1 MGKPEN
7 AVMLGLSSSAIMNG
21 EIGLSESLTGPSGLP
36 TENCSERYQ
45 HTRYVT
51 WVGSGTYYAIRIIDA
66 KCLRD
71 HCQRTLKST
80 VPKDIY
86 KGKLCSKYLF

>member
-21 EIGLSESLTGPSGLP
+21 EIGLSGSLTGTSGLP

-45 HTRYVT
+45 RTRYVT
-51 WVGSGTYYAIRIIDA
+51 WVCLGTYYAIRIIDA
-66 KCLRD
+66 KCLTG
-71 HCQRTLKST
+71 HCQRMLKST
-80 VPKDIY
+80 VPKV
-86 KGKLCSKYLF
+86 